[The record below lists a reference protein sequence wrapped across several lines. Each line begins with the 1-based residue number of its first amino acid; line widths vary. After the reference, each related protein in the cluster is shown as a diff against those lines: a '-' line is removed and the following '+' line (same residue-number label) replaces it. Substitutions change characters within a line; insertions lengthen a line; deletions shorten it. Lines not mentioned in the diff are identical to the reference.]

1 MLASVV
7 KILRKLF
14 AFVGPVRIIG
24 KRLIAGIR
32 WGGHGHS
39 AVQEQSL
46 RDAPIVADSNREYR
60 VGMKSRSLN
69 VRAELARVSV
79 GRMFLH
85 VACALKDGRVQWHWA
100 GIKRELA
107 EPCRNWRAR

>member
-1 MLASVV
+1 MVRN
-7 KILRKLF
+7 LRKLF
-14 AFVGPVRIIG
+14 AFFDTIRFIG
-24 KRLIAGIR
+24 ESLLAGIGQMKR
-32 WGGHGHS
+32 RRS
-39 AVQEQSL
+39 EVQDHTL
-46 RDAPIVADSNREYR
+46 RGVPIDANSRPEYR

-85 VACALKDGRVQWHWA
+85 VACALKDGRLQWHWE
-100 GIKRELA
+100 GIKRELT

>member
-1 MLASVV
+1 VKRFLKTLATTAPARYIGENWLNWIRRV
-7 KILRKLF
+7 KRPDS
-14 AFVGPVRIIG
+14 G
-24 KRLIAGIR
+24 
-32 WGGHGHS
+32 
-39 AVQEQSL
+39 VQELSL
-46 RDAPIVADSNREYR
+46 RPTPIAVDLPREYG

-107 EPCRNWRAR
+107 EPCRIWRDR